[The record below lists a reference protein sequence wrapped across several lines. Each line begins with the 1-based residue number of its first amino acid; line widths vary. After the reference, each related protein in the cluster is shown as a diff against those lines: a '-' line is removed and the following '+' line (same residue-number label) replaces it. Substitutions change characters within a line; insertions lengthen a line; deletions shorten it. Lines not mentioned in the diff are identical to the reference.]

1 MVAYVVVQGVVMVQ
15 QANGPIHTISD
26 PGCLTAVITEM
37 AVAKIS
43 VKRRTMEFD
52 APVRLDIP

>member
-1 MVAYVVVQGVVMVQ
+1 MVAYVVVQEVVMVQ
-15 QANGPIHTISD
+15 QANVHIHTISD

-43 VKRRTMEFD
+43 VKRRIMEFD